1 MNILGKNAVVD
12 HKSEM
17 MKLIIASFEDPAAK
31 NIAGRL
37 FELYDFEPITNQPN
51 VWVCE
56 GVMLTTIAGEA
67 VRTSLPPLAA
77 DEVIFASRHAS
88 ESGKPTLTAHVPGE
102 LSDRKLAIASPPT
115 LKSAIRELIAA
126 RDELGLQYEV
136 TLEATHHG
144 PTELKVPVTF
154 VEIGSSLTEW
164 RDKAAAEAAAR
175 AIMAAATS
183 PINGRQ
189 AIGLGGPH
197 YAPRH
202 TQVVLETDV
211 CVGHILPKYVTI
223 DEELVKHAIARTS
236 GGVELLALDWKGLD
250 SSQRQ
255 HLQQIAN
262 KLGVRAVRESELLH
276 QAKV

>member
-1 MNILGKNAVVD
+1 MD

-17 MKLIIASFEDPAAK
+17 MKLISASVEDPAAK
-31 NIAGRL
+31 NIAERL
-37 FELYDFEPITNQPN
+37 LELYDFESMTNQPN

-56 GVMLTTIAGEA
+56 GVMLATIADKA
-67 VRTSLPPLAA
+67 FRPSLPSPAA

-88 ESGKPTLTAHVPGE
+88 ESGKPTLTAHVSGE
-102 LSDRKLAIASPPT
+102 ISDRKLAIASPPT

-126 RDELGLQYEV
+126 RDELDLRYEV

-144 PTELKVPVTF
+144 PTDLEVPVTF
-154 VEIGSSLTEW
+154 VEVGSSPTEW

-175 AIMAAATS
+175 AIMVAATS

-211 CVGHILPKYVTI
+211 CIGHILPKYVTI

-262 KLGVRAVRESELLH
+262 KLGVRAFRESELLH

>member
-1 MNILGKNAVVD
+1 MPVNYESGK
-12 HKSEM
+12 
-17 MKLIIASFEDPAAK
+17 MKLITASLEDPAAK
-31 NIAGRL
+31 NIAERL
-37 FELYDFEPITNQPN
+37 LELYDFEPMTNQPN
-51 VWVCE
+51 VWVCG

-67 VRTSLPPLAA
+67 FRPSSPPLAA
-77 DEVIFASRHAS
+77 DEMIFASRHAS

-102 LSDRKLAIASPPT
+102 ISDRKLAIASPPT

-144 PTELKVPVTF
+144 PTGLKVPVTF

-164 RDKAAAEAAAR
+164 RDKGAAEAAAR
-175 AIMAAATS
+175 ATMAAATS

-189 AIGLGGPH
+189 AIGFGGPH

-202 TQVVLETDV
+202 TQVVLKTDV
-211 CVGHILPKYVTI
+211 CIGHVLPKYVTI

>member
-1 MNILGKNAVVD
+1 MD

-17 MKLIIASFEDPAAK
+17 MKLISASVEDPAAK
-31 NIAGRL
+31 NIAERL
-37 FELYDFEPITNQPN
+37 LELYDFEPMANQPN

-56 GVMLTTIAGEA
+56 GVMLTTIAGQ

-102 LSDRKLAIASPPT
+102 ISDQKLAIASPPT

-126 RDELGLQYEV
+126 RDELDLQYEV

-144 PTELKVPVTF
+144 PTDLKVPVTF
-154 VEIGSSLTEW
+154 VEIGSSPTEW
-164 RDKAAAEAAAR
+164 QDKGAAEAAAR

-197 YAPRH
+197 YGPRH

-211 CVGHILPKYVTI
+211 CIGHILPKYVTI

-236 GGVELLALDWKGLD
+236 GGVELFALDWKGLD

-255 HLQQIAN
+255 HLQQISN
-262 KLGVRAVRESELLH
+262 KLGVRAVRASELLH

>member
-1 MNILGKNAVVD
+1 
-12 HKSEM
+12 
-17 MKLIIASFEDPAAK
+17 MKLISASVEDPAAK
-31 NIAGRL
+31 NIAARL
-37 FELYDFEPITNQPN
+37 LELYDFEPIANQSN
-51 VWVCE
+51 VWICE
-56 GVMLTTIAGEA
+56 DVLLTTITGEA
-67 VRTSLPPLAA
+67 VRTLVPPLAA
-77 DEVIFASRHAS
+77 GEVIFASRHAS

-102 LSDRKLAIASPPT
+102 LSDRKLAMASPTT
-115 LKSAIRELIAA
+115 LKSALRELILA
-126 RDELGLQYEV
+126 RDELGLSYEV
-136 TLEATHHG
+136 SLEATHHG
-144 PTELKVPVTF
+144 PTGLEVPVTF

-164 RDKAAAEAAAR
+164 RDKGAAEAAAR

-202 TQVVLETDV
+202 TQVVLKTDV
-211 CVGHILPKYVTI
+211 CIGHVLPKYATI
-223 DEELVKHAIARTS
+223 DEELVKLAIARTR

-262 KLGVRAVRESELLH
+262 KLGVRTVRESELLH

>member
-1 MNILGKNAVVD
+1 
-12 HKSEM
+12 
-17 MKLIIASFEDPAAK
+17 MKLITGSVEDPAAK
-31 NIAGRL
+31 NIIGRL
-37 FELYDFEPITNQPN
+37 LEFYDFEPMKNQTNA
-51 VWVCE
+51 WICE
-56 GVMLTTIAGEA
+56 SAMLTTMVGEA
-67 VRTSLPPLAA
+67 VRTSLFPFTA

-102 LSDRKLAIASPPT
+102 ISERKLAIASPST
-115 LKSAIRELIAA
+115 LKSALMELIVA
-126 RDELGLQYEV
+126 RDELGLSYEV
-136 TLEATHHG
+136 SLEATHHG

-154 VEIGSSLTEW
+154 VEIGSSLNEW
-164 RDKAAAEAAAR
+164 RDKRAAEAAAR
-175 AIMAAATS
+175 AIMTAATS
-183 PINGRQ
+183 PINGPH

-202 TQVVLETDV
+202 TQVVQKTDV
-211 CVGHILPKYVTI
+211 CIGHVLPKYAKI

-236 GGVELLALDWKGLD
+236 GGVELFALDWKGLD

-255 HLQQIAN
+255 HVQQIAN

>member
-1 MNILGKNAVVD
+1 
-12 HKSEM
+12 
-17 MKLIIASFEDPAAK
+17 MKLISASAEDPAAQ
-31 NIAGRL
+31 NIAARL
-37 FELYDFEPITNQPN
+37 LEIYDFEPMTNQPN
-51 VWVCE
+51 MWVRE
-56 GVMLTTIAGEA
+56 GVLLTTVAGEA
-67 VRTSLPPLAA
+67 VRTSLLPLAA

-102 LSDRKLAIASPPT
+102 LSDRKLATASPPT

-126 RDELGLQYEV
+126 RDELDLRYEV

>member
-1 MNILGKNAVVD
+1 VD

-67 VRTSLPPLAA
+67 FRTSVPLMAA

-102 LSDRKLAIASPPT
+102 PNKRELAIASPPT
-115 LKSAIRELIAA
+115 LKSALRELIAA
-126 RDELGLQYEV
+126 RDELRLPYEV
-136 TLEATHHG
+136 SLEATHHG

-164 RDKAAAEAAAR
+164 RDKVAAEAAAR

-211 CVGHILPKYVTI
+211 CVGHVLPKYVTI
-223 DEELVKHAIARTS
+223 DEELVKHAIDRTS
-236 GGVELLALDWKGLD
+236 GGVEFLSLDWKGLD

>member
-1 MNILGKNAVVD
+1 MD
-12 HKSEM
+12 HKGETM
-17 MKLIIASFEDPAAK
+17 RVIFASVEDPAAQ

-37 FELYDFEPITNQPN
+37 LELYDFEPMTNQPN

-56 GVMLTTIAGEA
+56 GVMLTTIAGEGF
-67 VRTSLPPLAA
+67 RTSLPTLAA

-88 ESGKPTLTAHVPGE
+88 ESGKPTLTTHVPGE
-102 LSDRKLAIASPPT
+102 PSKRELAIASPPT
-115 LKSAIRELIAA
+115 LKSALRELIAA

-136 TLEATHHG
+136 SLEATHHG
-144 PTELKVPVTF
+144 PTGLKVPVTF

-164 RDKAAAEAAAR
+164 RDKGAAVAAAR
-175 AIMAAATS
+175 AIMVAATS

-202 TQVVLETDV
+202 TQVILKTDV
-211 CVGHILPKYVTI
+211 CVGHVLPKYVTI
-223 DEELVKHAIARTS
+223 DEELVKHAIARTR